1 MTSSVTNNPRSETT
15 VARRKRTRIRAL
27 IAAAVVLLIGIFFAI
42 KPPFVVRPLPGR
54 EGAAGGA
61 GSQPTESAAAK
72 FVDGIWDKL
81 GPVFDDKA
89 QDIAKVLPEI
99 RTNPDAAGEKYGRRE
114 ATNPYNYMVKGTGKV
129 AEINTESV
137 AGTAILEIPGLDEKV
152 ALQIGPVVRGTA
164 LRDATGLVSFNQFAN
179 QLDYADVSK
188 ELNSRALKAAF
199 SAAPAASLA
208 GKTVTFYGAFT
219 FDPHSKSPVLI
230 TPVKIS
236 L

>member
-1 MTSSVTNNPRSETT
+1 MPAVIKDSRSPAAGPGKKKNRLLI
-15 VARRKRTRIRAL
+15 V
-27 IAAAVVLLIGIFFAI
+27 IAAAVVLIGIFFTI
-42 KPPFVVRPLPGR
+42 KPPFVIKPLPGH
-54 EGAAGGA
+54 EGATGGA
-61 GSQPTESAAAK
+61 GSQPTESKAAK

-81 GPVFDDKA
+81 GSVFNEKA
-89 QDIAKVLPEI
+89 QDIAKILPEI
-99 RTNPDAAGEKYGRRE
+99 RANPDAAGEKYGHRE

-129 AEINTESV
+129 AEINTESA
-137 AGTAILEIPGLDEKV
+137 AGTAIVEIPGLNEKV

-164 LRDATGLVSFNQFAN
+164 LRDATSLVSFNQFEN

-188 ELNSRALKAAF
+188 EMNTRALKAAF

-219 FDPHSKSPVLI
+219 FDPHSKSPVLV

>member
-1 MTSSVTNNPRSETT
+1 MSSLIKDSRSPAAGAEKKKKRLRT
-15 VARRKRTRIRAL
+15 V
-27 IAAAVVLLIGIFFAI
+27 IAAAVVLIAVLFAI

-54 EGAAGGA
+54 EGATGGVA
-61 GSQPTESAAAK
+61 AQPAESSAAK
-72 FVDGIWDKL
+72 FVDGMWDKL
-81 GPVFDDKA
+81 GPVFDQKA
-89 QDIAKVLPEI
+89 QDIAKILPEI
-99 RTNPDAAGEKYGRRE
+99 RADPDAAGGKYGRRE

-129 AEINTESV
+129 AEISTESA
-137 AGTAILEIPGLDEKV
+137 AGTAIVEIPGLSEKV

-164 LRDATGLVSFNQFAN
+164 LRDATGLVSFNQFTN

-188 ELNSRALKAAF
+188 EMNKRALMTAF

-208 GKTVTFYGAFT
+208 GKTITFYGAFT

>member
-1 MTSSVTNNPRSETT
+1 MPAVTKDSRSPAASPRKKKSRLPIV
-15 VARRKRTRIRAL
+15 VAI
-27 IAAAVVLLIGIFFAI
+27 AVVLIGISFAI

-54 EGAAGGA
+54 EGATGGA
-61 GSQPTESAAAK
+61 GSQPTENAAAK
-72 FVDGIWDKL
+72 FVDSIWGKL

-89 QDIAKVLPEI
+89 QDIAKIFPEI

-129 AEINTESV
+129 AEINTESA

-188 ELNSRALKAAF
+188 EMNSRALKAAF

-230 TPVKIS
+230 TPVKIN